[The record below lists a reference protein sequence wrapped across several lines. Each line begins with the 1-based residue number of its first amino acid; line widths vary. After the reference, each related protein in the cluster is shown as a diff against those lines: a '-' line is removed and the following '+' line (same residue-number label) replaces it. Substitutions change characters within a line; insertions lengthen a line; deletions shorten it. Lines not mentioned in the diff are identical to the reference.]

1 MEDGEK
7 VSTNGTSK
15 EATVRGQDFKL
26 QNLHSISQTDAL
38 DYDGGKIVSWL
49 GHAPSNSAIPTQLRF
64 RQRKD
69 LVM

>member
-15 EATVRGQDFKL
+15 EAMVRGQDFKL

-38 DYDGGKIVSWL
+38 DYDGGDVVS
-49 GHAPSNSAIPTQLRF
+49 
-64 RQRKD
+64 
-69 LVM
+69 